1 MCPSYYRGE
10 HRGSH
15 VGGRGGSHG
24 SRGWSGGLLQCMV
37 SSVRP
42 ASREPRLLGELGG
55 LLGFQVRVGKEN
67 VQSISEVFSH
77 VR

>member
-1 MCPSYYRGE
+1 MER
-10 HRGSH
+10 
-15 VGGRGGSHG
+15 
-24 SRGWSGGLLQCMV
+24 GLLQCMV